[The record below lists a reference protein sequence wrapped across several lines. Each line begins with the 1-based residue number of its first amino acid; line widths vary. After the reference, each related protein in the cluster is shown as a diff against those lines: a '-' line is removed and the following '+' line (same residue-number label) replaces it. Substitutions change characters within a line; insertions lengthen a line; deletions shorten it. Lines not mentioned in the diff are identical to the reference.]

1 MPTLEELAE
10 CLNTYL
16 PLGENE
22 RRVERPGWVLYLG
35 AGGNHPAFTVVQRFY
50 LGDDEVD
57 VAVEEIRGLLEQHGR
72 KQSTWEIGPS
82 STPSNL
88 VDRLLTLGLKRYEEP
103 VATGMV
109 LRKTLTIKPGMA
121 TARKAET
128 VDDYVHAFEILNTV
142 FKEREESNEAR
153 RARAEK
159 QLQRDRAG
167 SGAMFLAL
175 LQDYPVAAGGCVH
188 VDDAVVLGGAA
199 TLEQFR
205 GHGAYHALTRVRYQH
220 AVQRGAEGLV
230 IQAGA
235 MSKPILEKVGFESVA
250 EVQLLI
256 DGA

>member
-16 PLGENE
+16 PLAENDQRIE
-22 RRVERPGWVLYLG
+22 RQGWVLYLG
-35 AGGNHPAFTVVQRFY
+35 AGSDHPAFTVVQRFQ
-50 LGDDEVD
+50 LNDEAVD
-57 VAVEEIRGLLEQHGR
+57 AAVDEIRGLLKQHGR

-88 VDRLLTLGLKRYEEP
+88 VERLLALGLKRYEEP

-109 LRKTLTIKPGMA
+109 LRKPMISKPGMA
-121 TARKAET
+121 VARRAET
-128 VDDYVHAFEILNTV
+128 VDDYVQAFEILNTV
-142 FKEREESNEAR
+142 FKEREETNEAR
-153 RARAEK
+153 RVRAEK

-167 SGAMFLAL
+167 AGAMFLAL
-175 LQDYPVAAGGCVH
+175 LQDYPVAAGGCVY

-205 GHGAYHALTRVRYQH
+205 GHGAYRALTHVRYQH
-220 AVQRGAEGLV
+220 AVQRGSEGLV

-235 MSKPILEKVGFESVA
+235 MSKPILEKVGFETVA
-250 EVQLLI
+250 EVQLLV